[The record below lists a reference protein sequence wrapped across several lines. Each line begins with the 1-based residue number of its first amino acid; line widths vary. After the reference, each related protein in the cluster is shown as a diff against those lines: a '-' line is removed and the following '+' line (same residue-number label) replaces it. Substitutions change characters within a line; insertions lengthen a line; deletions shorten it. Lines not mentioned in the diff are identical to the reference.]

1 MPFAIVERG
10 TEGIDAILMIVEE
23 EAEAEA
29 IVFAL
34 RRHDVRADVRTTGPE
49 RSRRDQRWA
58 EFAGRRPDDLRW
70 E

>member
-1 MPFAIVERG
+1 MPFAIVERER
-10 TEGIDAILMIVEE
+10 EGIDAILMVVEE

-29 IVFAL
+29 IVFEL

-49 RSRRDQRWA
+49 RSRRDHRWA
-58 EFAGRRPDDLRW
+58 ELARPRPDALRW